1 MEYFNRLEEII
12 RENLKNR
19 GMDKACLFGQMEG
32 AANEL
37 IKSNTIVIV
46 TGFVIKDRLVGETD
60 GPLGTISIA
69 NAISKLGKNI
79 IIVTDIYSEEII
91 KAALKVIDLKCTVE
105 VIKKRNEVSF
115 CKNILK
121 KYKPDCLLSV
131 ERPGEAEDGNI
142 YSMRG
147 ECLSHIIPS
156 VDHMFKDAK
165 MQGISTIGIGDG
177 GNEIGMGKIKQYVV
191 NNVEKGNIIASLFA
205 TDYLI
210 LAGVSNWGAHALV
223 AAISLIIS
231 QDLLYSDKTEVQVLN
246 SIVEAGAVDG
256 LTKEQTLTVDGLS
269 LEDNMRIFKN
279 IKFTIKDRII
289 LEKGVS

>member
-1 MEYFNRLEEII
+1 MEYFNRLEEVI
-12 RENLKNR
+12 RENLNHR

-69 NAISKLGKNI
+69 NALSKLGKNI

-91 KAALKVIDLKCTVE
+91 KAALKVIDFKCIIE
-105 VIKKRNEVSF
+105 VIKKGNEVSF

-131 ERPGEAEDGNI
+131 ERPGQAEDGNI

-156 VDHMFKDAK
+156 VDNMFKDAK

-223 AAISLIIS
+223 AAISLIIN

-279 IKFTIKDRII
+279 IKLTVKDRII